1 MSRTMI
7 SFTLH
12 TFSTVSQKLFT
23 FEFMD
28 LTPIWLTLK
37 LASITALILLLI
49 GLPLAYWLSKGRSI
63 AKIILEAIITMPLV
77 LPPSVLG
84 FYLLLAFSPQHG
96 VGKWLQQVFNVQLVF
111 SFQGLI
117 LASVIYSMP
126 FMIGPIKSALQQLP
140 VSLSQASY
148 TLGKTERQ
156 TFIHVL
162 LPNIRA
168 SVLTAVIL
176 TFAHTLGE
184 FGVVLMIGGNIP
196 GITRVA
202 SIAVYDSV
210 ENQDY
215 SAANAYSLILF
226 SITFVMV
233 ISVFVFNKYKAK
245 SPLE

>member
-1 MSRTMI
+1 
-7 SFTLH
+7 
-12 TFSTVSQKLFT
+12 
-23 FEFMD
+23 MD

-37 LASITALILLLI
+37 LASITTLVLLII

-63 AKIILEAIITMPLV
+63 IKIILEAIITMPLV

-96 VGKWLQQVFNVQLVF
+96 MGKWLHDTFNLQFVF

-140 VSLSQASY
+140 LSLSQASY

-168 SVLTAVIL
+168 SVLTAVML

-196 GITRVA
+196 NVTRVA

-210 ENQDY
+210 ENMDFN
-215 SAANAYSLILF
+215 AANAYSLILF